1 LPEQAFT
8 SRSSTSVAIN
18 DSHRSRTNDEHL
30 DVADSVML
38 VRSSPPIV
46 TAITIPITMT
56 AGSLKAEAAERVR
69 HRAVGRYV
77 T

>member
-1 LPEQAFT
+1 
-8 SRSSTSVAIN
+8 
-18 DSHRSRTNDEHL
+18 
-30 DVADSVML
+30 ML

-46 TAITIPITMT
+46 TAIPITMT
-56 AGSLKAEAAERVR
+56 AGSLEAEAAERVR